1 MVTQIE
7 IKHKFLD
14 AQSIDMKAH
23 TPKHT
28 YKYAPCI
35 KKKKSKRARISD
47 STELKG
53 DIDLWAVI
61 AEHVAV
67 LRVLY
72 FSRLVCKSFLNH
84 R

>member
-7 IKHKFLD
+7 IKLKFLD

-35 KKKKSKRARISD
+35 KKKSKRARISD

-53 DIDLWAVI
+53 DMDLWAVI
-61 AEHVAV
+61 AEYVAV
-67 LRVLY
+67 LCVLY